1 MALVMLM
8 KIVAGEIAI
17 MNEHYANIKNLQK
30 IIHDD
35 ILGNSFDLEKFD
47 EINSQLSILMDSLNY
62 WFFHNN
68 IDRYNYDLKSFLDW
82 LREKK

>member
-47 EINSQLSILMDSLNY
+47 EINSQLYI
-62 WFFHNN
+62 
-68 IDRYNYDLKSFLDW
+68 
-82 LREKK
+82 